1 LAGFFRFRP
10 PLAGPFLRPHGAGT
24 QGNTMRK
31 LRELL
36 EWIFIALDLYG
47 LIEMLIDFIKQLF

>member
-1 LAGFFRFRP
+1 
-10 PLAGPFLRPHGAGT
+10 
-24 QGNTMRK
+24 MRK

>member
-1 LAGFFRFRP
+1 
-10 PLAGPFLRPHGAGT
+10 
-24 QGNTMRK
+24 MRK

-36 EWIFIALDLYG
+36 EWVFIALDLYG

>member
-1 LAGFFRFRP
+1 
-10 PLAGPFLRPHGAGT
+10 
-24 QGNTMRK
+24 MRK

-47 LIEMLIDFIKQLF
+47 LIELVIDFIKQLF

>member
-1 LAGFFRFRP
+1 
-10 PLAGPFLRPHGAGT
+10 
-24 QGNTMRK
+24 MRK

-47 LIEMLIDFIKQLF
+47 LIEMLINFFNQLI